1 MAAIEF
7 IIGLAL
13 WTSLTV
19 WAWKRGWKAWA
30 LLPFGVAFF
39 VALVEEIIVYT
50 SGANSTSEAT
60 PVTMFVG
67 FAGIGALIYMVVKP
81 RKKVHPVAA
90 NEIDVP
96 VSPVAKEKFSA
107 PVAIEPATMVAPATR
122 ARLVLPNKCEILINE
137 GVKPLGRNDFD
148 KLVSADDLKYI
159 SRKQLLIRSESGR
172 YFIQDL
178 NSANGTKLNTVDIT
192 GKDETELKDGDR
204 IEIANLLE
212 LAFKATD

>member
-1 MAAIEF
+1 MAAIEV
-7 IIGLAL
+7 IISLAL

-39 VALVEEIIVYT
+39 VALVEEIVVYT
-50 SGANSTSEAT
+50 SGADSTNEAT
-60 PVTMFVG
+60 PAAMFVG
-67 FAGIGALIYMVVKP
+67 LAGIGTLIYMIVKP
-81 RKKVHPVAA
+81 RRKAHPVVA
-90 NEIDVP
+90 NEIDTP
-96 VSPVAKEKFSA
+96 VSPAAKEKFSA
-107 PVAIEPATMVAPATR
+107 PVAIEPATVVAPATR
-122 ARLVLPNKCEILINE
+122 TRLVLPNKYEILINE

-159 SRKQLLIRSESGR
+159 SRQQLLIRSESGR

-192 GKDETELKDGDR
+192 GKGETELRDGDR

-212 LAFKATD
+212 LTFKATD